1 MSNFANASSFAA
13 ASFIANQ
20 TANKPLVE
28 ERLPFT
34 IRVVHSDADL
44 HKAVHIRHSAYMRH
58 VPGLAQSL
66 VEPEQMDHEPGV
78 VVLLA
83 ESRLDGSPLGT
94 MRIQT
99 NTYRPLTLEQSVS
112 LPVELANSSLAEAT
126 RLGITNE
133 RVGRMV
139 KTALFKA
146 FFLYCQQQGIEW
158 MVIAGR
164 SPVDRMYD
172 RLLFSD
178 VYPEMGYIPL
188 AHAGNMPHR
197 IMSFEVGTAR
207 QRWEEANHPLFDF
220 VFMTHHADIDVSAP
234 APTPFHQPVR
244 LPVVESF
251 DEAQEYALQ

>member
-1 MSNFANASSFAA
+1 MSNFATATNFS
-13 ASFIANQ
+13 ASFFGAN
-20 TANKPLVE
+20 TESLVD

-34 IRVVHSDADL
+34 IRVVQSEKDL
-44 HKAVHIRHSAYMRH
+44 HKAVHIRHAAYMRH

-66 VEPEQMDHEPGV
+66 VSAEDMDYEPGV
-78 VVLLA
+78 VVLIA

-99 NTYRPLTLEQSVS
+99 NTYRPLTLEKSVS
-112 LPVELANSSLAEAT
+112 LPVDLANSSLAEAT

-146 FFLYCQQQGIEW
+146 FFLYCQQQGVEW

-172 RLLFSD
+172 RMLFSD
-178 VYPEMGYIPL
+178 VYPDMGYIPL
-188 AHAGNMPHR
+188 AHAGNIPHR
-197 IMSFEVGTAR
+197 VMSFEVGTAR
-207 QRWEEANHPLFDF
+207 ERWQAADHPLFNF
-220 VFMTHHADIDVSAP
+220 VFMTRHPDIDVTLP
-234 APTPFHQPVR
+234 ASTQWHIPAS
-244 LPVVESF
+244 LPLAGSRE
-251 DEAQEYALQ
+251 EAEELVLQ